1 MQAEPNSMAIKP
13 VTTLVSRSTRA
24 IWAGTMGAWL
34 STMAISSVITQGTKS
49 TEEMRVGIMVDK
61 LNTTATWLGTI
72 RNEITDGFLFH
83 SSNGN

>member
-24 IWAGTMGAWL
+24 IWAG
-34 STMAISSVITQGTKS
+34 TMAISSVITQGTKS